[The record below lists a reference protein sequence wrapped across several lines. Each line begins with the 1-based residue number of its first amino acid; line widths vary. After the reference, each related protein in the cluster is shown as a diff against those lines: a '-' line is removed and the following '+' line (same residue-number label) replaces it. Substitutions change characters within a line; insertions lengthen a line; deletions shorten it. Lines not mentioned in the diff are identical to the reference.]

1 MKRKGWRVSPEFQS
15 MMCFLVPLLVFV
27 SPLRRF
33 VKLSFIL
40 QVSFGNLP
48 MGAKEHSGMMSR
60 KQLPSLANRVLARI
74 FLNFW

>member
-27 SPLRRF
+27 SPLRRS

-60 KQLPSLANRVLARI
+60 KQLPSLANRVLPA
-74 FLNFW
+74 FF